1 MRRYFFSG
9 RFALGLFALLF
20 AASTG
25 CSGVEDEDGIFGDS
39 GADTDTGSDDDSD
52 SGGDGDSDT
61 DSDSD
66 GDADGGADAGDECGE
81 ADYSGNPLAIP
92 DGEGISYETSMT
104 FDGFGDGATLTNDT
118 QIFSVCVNMEHS
130 WIRDLQIE
138 LIPPAGEAATVIL
151 SEFLGQTGSE
161 IYLGEP
167 NDSDDTYPTP
177 GVGYTYCWTPTA
189 TNLPMLEWWNE
200 NMGES
205 TNGTMPPG
213 DYQASSG
220 FDFLIGTPLNGT
232 WTLRCT
238 DDWGI
243 DNGYI
248 FWWTIS
254 FDPELIP
261 DCDDWVVVVD

>member
-1 MRRYFFSG
+1 MRCCSHFG
-9 RFALGLFALLF
+9 RFALGIFALLF
-20 AASTG
+20 AASTA
-25 CSGVEDEDGIFGDS
+25 CNGVEDEDGTSGDS
-39 GADTDTGSDDDSD
+39 GADTDAD
-52 SGGDGDSDT
+52 GDGDS

-66 GDADGGADAGDECGE
+66 GDADPDGGSADAGDGGECGE

-104 FDGFGDGATLTNDT
+104 FDGFGEGATLNDDT
-118 QIFSVCVNMEHS
+118 QLYSVCVNMEHS

-151 SEFLGQTGSE
+151 SEFLGKNGSE
-161 IYLGEP
+161 VYLGQA

-200 NMGES
+200 NMGEGTS
-205 TNGTMPPG
+205 GTMPAG

-220 FDFLIGTPLNGT
+220 FDFLIGTQLNGT

-238 DDWGI
+238 DDWAI

-248 FWWTIS
+248 FWWSIS

-261 DCDDWVVVVD
+261 DCDDWVVIVD